1 MRPVSPA
8 TPSIKPEARAWF
20 LKGIDCIG
28 RGLKVEAARC
38 FYQAVREQPD
48 YSDAHFNLGLA
59 FQELKQLAEACACY
73 EQVVR
78 LRPDHASAWNNLGLA
93 QRQLGQGQKA
103 VESHRRAVQLKPGQV
118 DFLNNLANALR
129 AEDQVAEA
137 IQILQ
142 QSLQKNPNSAVT
154 CHTLG
159 NAWREAGRLKESQ
172 DAFGDALKIEPQ
184 LVESHWDLAFTLL
197 LQGDFLRGWEEYEWR
212 WARKDHAPRSFAAPA
227 WRGEDLRDKRLL
239 VYAEQGAGDTI
250 QFVRYLPLLIQRGA
264 RVVLECPRP
273 LVSLLQ
279 TVPGVEN
286 VIARGDDLPPVD
298 WQCALLSL
306 PHRFR
311 TTLDSI
317 PAGVPYLHS
326 RADGPQLPVPVQSS
340 TGRQLRVGLV
350 RAGNPDHQNDARR
363 SIALEVLQPLLVN
376 TEITFYS
383 LQPQSKAKN
392 HQKVDNRLVDLTAL
406 ISDYADT
413 AALIRQLDLVI
424 SVDTSV
430 AHLAGALGHPVWL
443 LLPFAPDWR
452 WLMQR
457 GDSPWYPGMRLFRQ
471 PVAGDWSSVV
481 KEVCENLKTFDRLS
495 RTDQLS

>member
-1 MRPVSPA
+1 
-8 TPSIKPEARAWF
+8 
-20 LKGIDCIG
+20 
-28 RGLKVEAARC
+28 
-38 FYQAVREQPD
+38 VRDQPD
-48 YSDAHFNLGLA
+48 YFDAHFNLGLA
-59 FQELKQLAEACACY
+59 LQELEQLAEACACY

-78 LRPDHASAWNNLGLA
+78 LRPDYAPAWNNLGVA
-93 QRQLGQGQKA
+93 QRQLGQWQKA
-103 VESHRRAVQLKPGQV
+103 VASHRRAVRLESGRS
-118 DFLNNLANALR
+118 DFQNNLANALR
-129 AEDQVAEA
+129 AGEQVGEA

-142 QSLQKNPNSAVT
+142 HALQTSPTSAVLW
-154 CHTLG
+154 HTLG
-159 NAWREAGRLKESQ
+159 NAWREAGRLRESQ
-172 DAFGDALKIEPQ
+172 DAFNRALQIESQ
-184 LVESHWDLAFTLL
+184 LVESHLDLAFTLL

-212 WARKDHAPRSFAAPA
+212 WKRKDHAPRSFASPA
-227 WRGEDLRDKRLL
+227 WRGEDLYGKRLL

-250 QFVRYLPLLIQRGA
+250 QFIRYLPLLMQRGA
-264 RVVLECPRP
+264 RVVLECARP

-279 TVPGVEN
+279 TLPGLEK
-286 VIARGDDLPPVD
+286 VITKGDALPPVD
-298 WQCALLSL
+298 LQCALLSL
-306 PHRFR
+306 PRLFR

-317 PAGVPYLHS
+317 PAAVPYLRS
-326 RADGPQLPVPVQSS
+326 RADGPQLPPPVRSS
-340 TGRQLRVGLV
+340 AGRQLRVGLV

-363 SIALEVLQPLLVN
+363 SMALEVLQPLLAN

-383 LQPQSKAKN
+383 LQPQLKTMAGN
-392 HQKVDNRLVDLTAL
+392 LQKVDNQPLDLTAL
-406 ISDYADT
+406 IGDYADT

-481 KEVCENLKTFDRLS
+481 KEVSENLKALTVEPA
-495 RTDQLS
+495 